1 MLYKDQQFLFLQL
14 STATLTNSGTIE
26 NKAGVDAYVL
36 GVAGSG
42 VTVTL
47 RDKGKVI
54 GKINVAGTGH
64 TIKLQHG
71 AGQAYFYETYMEL
84 ELMT

>member
-1 MLYKDQQFLFLQL
+1 MLLQL
-14 STATLTNSGTIE
+14 SNATLTNSGTIE
-26 NKAGVDAYVL
+26 NKASTDAYVL
-36 GVAGSG
+36 GVAGIG

-47 RDKGKVI
+47 KDKGKVI
-54 GKINVAGTGH
+54 GKINVAGSGH

-71 AGQAYFYETYMEL
+71 AGQAYFYETYMEM